1 MVFLTIFII
10 TVTLYWKKFIFF
22 LISNP
27 FRELFYFLFIFI
39 LLIKIYKTYLSDFSY
54 INIYETIIWLYFYL
68 FVCNLHFLI
77 IKKNFDYSFFND
89 IFILTAFLSA
99 FLIFISFILYNFGF
113 DYFFLLETKKN
124 VFQPYFG
131 SNSLHFNGFFS
142 NYNMQAYLI
151 VPGIFFTINE
161 IKFGKKLKSIML
173 IFLLFCLFLTKS
185 KILILVLAFLCL
197 YLVISFLKIE
207 FILRNLFIIIYFF
220 LIFLLYSF
228 LTHFLPLNSI
238 TPGQVNNEIFLH
250 YYTEDPI
257 FQIFDYNFYGSLF
270 YKLKVMAI
278 SLFGSNDYLFFNEIN
293 FKEMNNIFVEYDR
306 GIHPHSEYFGS
317 LSNFGLI
324 GFLAYIIFMYGPL
337 IKIQIIKN
345 KNIQVY
351 TIVLLVFLIEAFVS
365 DILNHQFI
373 WIIFGILISYKN
385 MVAEEDLNPRHHEY
399 EPCALTN

>member
-113 DYFFLLETKKN
+113 DYFFLWETKKN

-197 YLVISFLKIE
+197 YLVISFLKMKVRIVKI
-207 FILRNLFIIIYFF
+207 FLKLF
-220 LIFLLYSF
+220 LIVKNIY
-228 LTHFLPLNSI
+228 
-238 TPGQVNNEIFLH
+238 
-250 YYTEDPI
+250 I
-257 FQIFDYNFYGSLF
+257 FQRLWLLIT
-270 YKLKVMAI
+270 VQ
-278 SLFGSNDYLFFNEIN
+278 
-293 FKEMNNIFVEYDR
+293 R
-306 GIHPHSEYFGS
+306 TIH
-317 LSNFGLI
+317 
-324 GFLAYIIFMYGPL
+324 
-337 IKIQIIKN
+337 
-345 KNIQVY
+345 
-351 TIVLLVFLIEAFVS
+351 
-365 DILNHQFI
+365 LN
-373 WIIFGILISYKN
+373 
-385 MVAEEDLNPRHHEY
+385 
-399 EPCALTN
+399 C